1 MSDWINF
8 VKKFARENGLTY
20 GEALKRAAPYYKG
33 RGSNGRAGSKSKRRS
48 SHRRSSRRVSL
59 NKRSSGGARRG
70 SRKLGKYHK
79 AGRLLAG
86 LAKKPN
92 KPKGA
97 LAALLSG
104 LDARISVD

>member
-8 VKKFARENGLTY
+8 VKKFARENRISY
-20 GEALKRAAPYYKG
+20 GEALREAAPYYKG
-33 RGSNGRAGSKSKRRS
+33 RGSNGRAGSKSA
-48 SHRRSSRRVSL
+48 RRSSRRVSHR
-59 NKRSSGGARRG
+59 KRQVGGARKG
-70 SRKLGKYHK
+70 KLGKYHK
-79 AGRLLAG
+79 AGKLLAG